1 VPTMLA
7 DLGLGLKSS
16 LRDKVLASTKKRELV
31 KCKKTWRYFKFS
43 VD

>member
-1 VPTMLA
+1 MVA

-31 KCKKTWRYFKFS
+31 KCKKNNTFF
-43 VD
+43 